1 VLPTLKFLAGR
12 TEKRITLGRSRDVI
26 LGHDV
31 FYRGKESASPRAKA
45 RAVNWSRRELCLA
58 LPAALAAVSAA
69 AAAEKERLTS
79 KVYPFDKLR
88 EQKSGKNGFWPVL
101 DGLTH
106 EGVPLEV
113 HETELAPGSMPHPP
127 HRHGHEEMFLIR
139 EGAPTLTING
149 KSARLGPGSV
159 GFVASND
166 LHGIRNSGSA
176 PARYFVIAIGHD
188 K

>member
-1 VLPTLKFLAGR
+1 M
-12 TEKRITLGRSRDVI
+12 
-26 LGHDV
+26 
-31 FYRGKESASPRAKA
+31 
-45 RAVNWSRRELCLA
+45 NWSRRELCLT
-58 LPAALAAVSAA
+58 LPAAVAA
-69 AAAEKERLTS
+69 ASAGIAAQKAKLVS
-79 KVYPFDKLR
+79 KVYPFHGFG
-88 EQKSGKNGFWPVL
+88 EPKSGKNGFWPVL

-139 EGAPTLTING
+139 EGAPTITING
-149 KSARLGPGSV
+149 KSTRLGPGSV

-166 LHGIRNSGSA
+166 LHGIHNHGA
-176 PARYFVIAIGHD
+176 TPARYFVVAIGHD